1 MKQNLENYLC
11 NFHNKKYVNIVG
23 NGTTAL
29 YLAIKSTEKKIK
41 YVGIPNNSCIH
52 LPIAVKLAK
61 CTPVFL
67 DIEKNGYGVDL
78 DSLKKSKI
86 DCLINVHA
94 YGKPS
99 KIDIIR
105 KICIKRK
112 IFLIEDLAVAQGA
125 YFKKKPLGSFGQ
137 VSILSFG
144 KGKVVDAGIGGAFLT
159 DSLNIYEKSKKLSRG
174 FALVNNTNIK
184 NINYVNNLHTK
195 FYNDYYLYN
204 KNVNFKKF
212 KMAINLKSKFF
223 LFNISQKHIN
233 NIYKKCTKLDSL
245 IKIRKKNF
253 SILRNK
259 IIRLKKKNIYI
270 PKMIKGEVPWRL
282 NIFFK
287 DFYKRNYFLKVLLSE
302 KINASSWY
310 SGLDLFFYKNLNLKN
325 SDLHSKSILNLWIN
339 NKCDKGYQ
347 KKIIKF
353 INQL

>member
-29 YLAIKSTEKKIK
+29 YLAIKSFDRKIK

-52 LPIAVKLAK
+52 LPIAVKLAR
-61 CTPVFL
+61 CIPIFL
-67 DIEKNGYGVDL
+67 DIEKNGYGVNL

-86 DCLINVHA
+86 DCFINVHA

-99 KIDIIR
+99 KIEIIK
-105 KICIKRK
+105 KICIKKK

-144 KGKVVDAGIGGAFLT
+144 KGKVVDAGIGGALLT
-159 DSLNIYEKSKKLSRG
+159 NNLNTYEKSRKLSSKFG
-174 FALVNNTNIK
+174 LVNNTNIR
-184 NINYVNNLHTK
+184 NINYVNNIHTK
-195 FYNDYYLYN
+195 FYNDYFLQN
-204 KNVNFKKF
+204 KNVNFMKF
-212 KMAINLKSKFF
+212 KKVINLKSKFF

-233 NIYKKCTKLDSL
+233 NIYKKCKQLNSL
-245 IKIRKKNF
+245 IQIRKKNF
-253 SILRNK
+253 SDLRNK
-259 IIRLKKKNIYI
+259 IVALKKKNVII
-270 PKMIKGEVPWRL
+270 PKMVKGEVPWRL

-287 DFYKRNYFLKVLLSE
+287 DFYKRDYLLKALLEE
-302 KINASSWY
+302 KINVSSWY

-339 NKCDKGYQ
+339 NKCDKAYQ

-353 INQL
+353 INLL